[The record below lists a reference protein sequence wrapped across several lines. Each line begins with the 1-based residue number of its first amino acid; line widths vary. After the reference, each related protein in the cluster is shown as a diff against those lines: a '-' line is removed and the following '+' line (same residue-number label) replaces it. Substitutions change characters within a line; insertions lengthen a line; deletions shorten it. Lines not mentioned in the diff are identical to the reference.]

1 MGIRQLFNKLGNAVL
16 PRRKAESVVPPL
28 LSDAR
33 RFPYGP
39 FSFKATLPQGSAYT
53 ILGSTD
59 LKIWNSI
66 ANGRATEARIE
77 YLDSDAS
84 KFNAR
89 FYRVVAND
97 SASQNAIGFVA
108 ITLAPGFSL
117 IGNPL
122 DSANNTVAELFKD
135 WPDGT
140 SLNKFDT
147 RLFKLSENNLQRG
160 RWTQSHEKLAP
171 GDGAI
176 FYNPTSD
183 YKSHNFVGEV
193 LQGNL
198 AMPIPAGFSLRSS
211 LVPRAGNLHEDLGFP
226 IADGDVIHLF
236 DRDRQKYV
244 LHPFE
249 EGKWKNGP
257 PIVSVGESFWVAK
270 TDPGNWKRDVFL
282 G

>member
-1 MGIRQLFNKLGNAVL
+1 MGIRGIFDRIGNAIL
-16 PRRKAESVVPPL
+16 RRKADAVAPPL
-28 LSDAR
+28 LSDAK

-39 FSFKATLPQGSAYT
+39 FYFKAALPQGTSYT
-53 ILGSTD
+53 ILASPD
-59 LKIWNSI
+59 LNIWNPI
-66 ANGRATEARIE
+66 ATGVAASPMIE

-89 FYRVVAND
+89 FYRALVND
-97 SASQNAIGFVA
+97 VPSLNALGFVA

-122 DSANNTVAELFKD
+122 ESPNNSVAELFKD

-147 RLFKLSENNLQRG
+147 RLFRLSENILEHN
-160 RWTQSHEKLAP
+160 RWSRATEKLSP

-176 FYNPTSD
+176 FFNPTND

-198 AMPIPAGFSLRSS
+198 AVPVPAGFSLRSS
-211 LVPRAGNLHEDLGFP
+211 LVPRAGNLQEDLGFP
-226 IADGDVIHLF
+226 VTEGDVIHLF

-249 EGKWKNGP
+249 KGQWKNGP

-270 TDPGNWKRDVFL
+270 TEPGNWTRDIVL
-282 G
+282 S